1 MDLYYYTTV
10 EAMKYILSGGNI
22 FATNMKYMNDS
33 EEYLNG
39 LKEVRDYLLTAADK
53 QDSLV
58 QAAKR
63 KLTKTVYE
71 KRREGEVNSF
81 SISFTTAR
89 DLLSQWSMYAK
100 ESGVSLK
107 MEFEERDYEFL
118 TYNQSDK
125 DRDKRPNYCMYP
137 QEVYYFTKGVLGKEK
152 YKRTGCQIIRKMQEQ
167 FERLGM
173 EDYDDNIEKLWLWIT
188 PFVKR
193 ADFGAEEEYRLVFDF
208 NNVKYY
214 TPRVDFRV
222 DKNVIKPY
230 LDIGLKE
237 GWPIT
242 EITVGPG
249 FNQEA
254 VFNGIS
260 YYLSKGKVLVP
271 SVTVEEMGKRIEE
284 YFQNMKPA
292 GINAK
297 SVNILLKQWI
307 ERYTVFISGIKTD
320 DNEAANKLYLE
331 FRNFLATKNDD
342 KRYREYIWNNYFA
355 RSGIVLKKSKIPYI
369 LES

>member
-1 MDLYYYTTV
+1 MDLYYYTTA
-10 EAMKYILSGGNI
+10 ETMKYILSGGNI

-39 LKEVRDYLLTAADK
+39 LKEVRDYLLNVADK
-53 QDSLV
+53 QDLV

-63 KLTKTVYE
+63 KLSKAVYE
-71 KRREGEVNSF
+71 KRREGEINSF

-118 TYNQSDK
+118 TYNPSDK
-125 DRDKRPNYCMYP
+125 DRDTRPNYCMHP
-137 QEVYYFTKGVLGKEK
+137 QEVYYFTKGVLDDKQYEE
-152 YKRTGCQIIRKMQEQ
+152 TGCQIIQKMKKQ
-167 FERLGM
+167 FERQGM

-208 NNVKYY
+208 NNVMCY
-214 TPRVDFRV
+214 TPRVDFRI

-271 SVTVEEMGKRIEE
+271 PITMEKMGKKIEE
-284 YFQNMKPA
+284 YFQNMEHA
-292 GINAK
+292 GINTR
-297 SVNILLKQWI
+297 SVNALLKQWI
-307 ERYTVFISGIKTD
+307 EKYTVFTNDVKPD

-331 FRNFLATKNDD
+331 FRNFLSTKNDD
-342 KRYREYIWNNYFA
+342 KRYKEYIRNNYFA
-355 RSGIVLKKSKIPYI
+355 MSGIVLKKSKIPYI
-369 LES
+369 Y